1 MELLTNKV
9 KTNLE
14 RIDLLSAELK
24 LKISKA
30 QLDQAVN
37 DKLDVAEFRELVPE
51 GYTPKQY
58 FGMLLDDAVKANGEI
73 V

>member
-1 MELLTNKV
+1 M
-9 KTNLE
+9 
-14 RIDLLSAELK
+14 
-24 LKISKA
+24 
-30 QLDQAVN
+30 N